1 MHLLS
6 FLMNPAIFGLTA
18 LFFSVI
24 WMLMDERD
32 KTRPLLVFALT
43 LNLIYGTLLTIFMA
57 REGALLPWKYD
68 HVLLQMDESLGL
80 PAAWIARPLQGS
92 WRAPLAV
99 IYQSL
104 VPMMICWFLVNR
116 RRNPRGSIVM
126 AYVAELAAGPLLYA
140 VLPACGPAYAFGG
153 QWLHPPAVQ
162 ANAIRLSAM
171 PNAFPSLHIATAFV
185 FVLFAPGKLWRVI
198 ALAFLAGTG
207 LATLSTGE
215 HYVID
220 LVAGLAFGCFAAS
233 VGYGRVRS
241 ALLYL
246 GIAVFWSLA
255 VRFGYTFL
263 IAHPAVTRTFAAL
276 TAAVAILAVVKEWCL
291 PAMQAPELVRAKPG
305 KP

>member
-171 PNAFPSLHIATAFV
+171 PNAFPSLHIAAAFAL
-185 FVLFAPGKLWRVI
+185 VLFAPGKLWRGVS
-198 ALAFLAGTG
+198 LVFLAGTVM
-207 LATLSTGE
+207 ATLSTGE

-220 LVAGLAFGCFAAS
+220 LIPGLALGCFAAS
-233 VGYGRVRS
+233 VGYRRFPH

-246 GIAVFWSLA
+246 GAVLSWSLS
-255 VRFGYTFL
+255 VRFGYL
-263 IAHPAVTRTFAAL
+263 ILISHPCLLRTFAAL
-276 TAAVAILAVVKEWCL
+276 TVALAIFAIFKEWNL
-291 PAMQAPELVRAKPG
+291 PARFEAEPVLASQK
-305 KP
+305 